1 MQQKDAYDVKRVHKV
16 NLSVIVILVFMICGL
31 VVATSGLADS
41 IFPIIAGVSILALSF
56 LNYFLPIPQFL
67 KSLFFPLLPFLVI
80 MGLFYTEG
88 FSLNHHYILMVC
100 IPMTALYF
108 NKRLIL
114 IFGIVF
120 SLVFTLTF
128 IINPLGLMGSLDAK
142 NLEIFITML
151 VPADGML
158 ILLYFLTKWGNDL
171 IEKSIR
177 KEAEAKELMNKLME
191 SNRSIEN
198 TTLELDKNI
207 VSFNEE
213 FTGIYDASRGILDS
227 VQQMSAA
234 IEEEASSVFTI
245 NDSMSNSLQSIDQTI
260 AISKG
265 ISEKSNEMSDK
276 VDEGWNKINNID
288 GKMDTVNQTIISTA
302 ETVSE
307 LKTSLEE
314 INVLLKDIQDIATLT
329 NLLALNASIESAR
342 AGEHGKGFAV
352 VAEQVRKLSEQS
364 KAIVTN
370 ITEVTADIFS
380 KAEAAVIRSMEGEK
394 AASDSVQT
402 IHELSEYFT
411 EIKDSYKQTNME
423 LSKGLSEIES
433 AARNFALIQ
442 EQITN
447 VASISEENSASTQ
460 EILSFVESENNKIA
474 NINTSVNGLKK
485 LSNSL
490 KKLVETAM

>member
-1 MQQKDAYDVKRVHKV
+1 
-16 NLSVIVILVFMICGL
+16 
-31 VVATSGLADS
+31 
-41 IFPIIAGVSILALSF
+41 
-56 LNYFLPIPQFL
+56 
-67 KSLFFPLLPFLVI
+67 
-80 MGLFYTEG
+80 
-88 FSLNHHYILMVC
+88 
-100 IPMTALYF
+100 
-108 NKRLIL
+108 
-114 IFGIVF
+114 
-120 SLVFTLTF
+120 
-128 IINPLGLMGSLDAK
+128 
-142 NLEIFITML
+142 
-151 VPADGML
+151 
-158 ILLYFLTKWGNDL
+158 
-171 IEKSIR
+171 
-177 KEAEAKELMNKLME
+177 ME
-191 SNRSIEN
+191 SSRSIEN

-207 VSFNEE
+207 VSFNVE
-213 FTGIYDASRGILDS
+213 FGGIYEASRGILDS

-234 IEEEASSVFTI
+234 IEEEASSIFTI

-265 ISEKSNEMSDK
+265 IAEKSNEMSNK
-276 VDEGWNKINNID
+276 VDEGWNKINDID
-288 GKMDTVNQTIISTA
+288 GKMDTVNQTIISTV

-314 INVLLKDIQDIATLT
+314 INVLLKDIQDIATQT

-380 KAEAAVIRSMEGEK
+380 KAEAAVMRSIEGEK
-394 AASDSVQT
+394 AASDSVKT
-402 IHELSEYFT
+402 MHELSEYFT

-474 NINTSVNGLKK
+474 NVNTAVNGLQE
-485 LSNSL
+485 LSSSL
-490 KKLVETAM
+490 KKLVETTV

>member
-16 NLSVIVILVFMICGL
+16 NLTIIVVLVSMLCGL
-31 VVATSGLADS
+31 VVAGSGLKAN
-41 IFPIIAGVSILALSF
+41 IIQVISGLGVLGLSF
-56 LNYFLPIPQFL
+56 LNYFLPIRPFL
-67 KSLFFPLLPFLVI
+67 KSLFFPLLPFLII
-80 MGLFYTEG
+80 MGLFFTEG
-88 FSLNHHYILMVC
+88 FVLNQHYILMVC
-100 IPMTALYF
+100 ITMAALYF
-108 NKRLIL
+108 NKKLMAT
-114 IFGIVF
+114 FGVI
-120 SLVFTLTF
+120 FTLSFILTY
-128 IINPLGLMGSLDAK
+128 IINPIGILGEK
-142 NLEIFITML
+142 RFEIFITIIVAIVSM
-151 VPADGML
+151 ML
-158 ILLYFLTKWGNDL
+158 ILYFLTSWGNDL
-171 IEKSIR
+171 IEKSVK

-191 SNRSIEN
+191 SSRSIEN

-207 VSFNEE
+207 VSFNVE
-213 FTGIYDASRGILDS
+213 FGGIYEASRGILDS

-234 IEEEASSVFTI
+234 IEEEASSIFTI

-265 ISEKSNEMSDK
+265 IAEKSNEMSNK
-276 VDEGWNKINNID
+276 VDEGWNKINDID
-288 GKMDTVNQTIISTA
+288 GKMDTVNQTIISTV

-314 INVLLKDIQDIATLT
+314 INVLLKDIQDIATQT

-380 KAEAAVIRSMEGEK
+380 KAEAAVMRSIEGEK
-394 AASDSVQT
+394 AASDSVKT
-402 IHELSEYFT
+402 MHELSEYFT

-474 NINTSVNGLKK
+474 NVNTAVNGLQE
-485 LSNSL
+485 LSSSL
-490 KKLVETAM
+490 KKLVETTV